1 MLEYYYKI
9 EVLEYY
15 YKIEVREGYYKISV
29 LDCHYKI
36 SVLEYYAMSV
46 LENTMQEKPSYTAL
60 LPLGDRLNRAFS
72 VASSTLAIRHEQSSE
87 K

>member
-1 MLEYYYKI
+1 MLEYYFKI
-9 EVLEYY
+9 EVLE
-15 YKIEVREGYYKISV
+15 GY
-29 LDCHYKI
+29 YKI

>member
-1 MLEYYYKI
+1 MLEYYFKI
-9 EVLEYY
+9 EVLE
-15 YKIEVREGYYKISV
+15 GY
-29 LDCHYKI
+29 YKI

-46 LENTMQEKPSYTAL
+46 LENTMQEKPSYTTR